1 MLFKELLVFFFSK
14 TYKKQTLEV
23 KFSNFLNISFPDY
36 EHYEKK
42 YDLNQFMAFIQLCNP
57 ILHLRL
63 CHNFQT
69 LSKILTT
76 DLKSQVL

>member
-1 MLFKELLVFFFSK
+1 MS
-14 TYKKQTLEV
+14 TMKK
-23 KFSNFLNISFPDY
+23 N
-36 EHYEKK
+36 
-42 YDLNQFMAFIQLCNP
+42 DLNQFMAFIQLCNP

-63 CHNFQT
+63 CHNLQT